1 MVDQTPT
8 SPCPDF
14 DMLERHAARALDEEA
29 ERAVSEHVRTCQSC
43 SQALEPLLAEE
54 ALATRLRDA
63 TGTQREASLRRGLQ
77 QSLGNGYEVLDALG
91 EGASGLVFKARDL
104 RLNRLVAIKALGES
118 SQGEPLADALQ
129 EAQHLARVNHPGVAA
144 VYAVSESSN
153 PPFIIMEFVDGLP
166 ITEALANQPLGQQLE
181 AFRQTLQ
188 AASELH
194 RRGIVHRDLKPA
206 NVLVDR
212 QGHVKLVDFGIV
224 QNAGRAQPRGP
235 RALRRIWPPNKA

>member
-91 EGASGLVFKARDL
+91 EGASGLVFKARDS

-129 EAQHLARVNHPGVAA
+129 EGNTWPGSTIPAWRRCMPCPSHPTRR
-144 VYAVSESSN
+144 SSSWSSWTAC
-153 PPFIIMEFVDGLP
+153 P
-166 ITEALANQPLGQQLE
+166 
-181 AFRQTLQ
+181 
-188 AASELH
+188 
-194 RRGIVHRDLKPA
+194 
-206 NVLVDR
+206 
-212 QGHVKLVDFGIV
+212 
-224 QNAGRAQPRGP
+224 
-235 RALRRIWPPNKA
+235 LRRH